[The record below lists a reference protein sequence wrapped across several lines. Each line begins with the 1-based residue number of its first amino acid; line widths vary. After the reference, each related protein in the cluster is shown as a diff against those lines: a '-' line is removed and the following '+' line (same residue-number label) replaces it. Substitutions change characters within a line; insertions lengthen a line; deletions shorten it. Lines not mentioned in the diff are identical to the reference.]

1 MIYVAEVNASKTNGS
16 IAQLG
21 EHLPY
26 KQEVTGSS
34 PVVPTNNLAQWCS
47 RLARQPVTLEVDGSS
62 PFRVAIKCGERRLS
76 TICLCSSVGRAV
88 D

>member
-1 MIYVAEVNASKTNGS
+1 MSLMRETQTKRRAVVGS

-26 KQEVTGSS
+26 KQEVIGSS
-34 PVVPTNNLAQWCS
+34 PIVPTKYLARWCS

-62 PFRVAIKCGERRLS
+62 PFRVAIFFLPYR
-76 TICLCSSVGRAV
+76 ICASFAPDASVAQ
-88 D
+88 